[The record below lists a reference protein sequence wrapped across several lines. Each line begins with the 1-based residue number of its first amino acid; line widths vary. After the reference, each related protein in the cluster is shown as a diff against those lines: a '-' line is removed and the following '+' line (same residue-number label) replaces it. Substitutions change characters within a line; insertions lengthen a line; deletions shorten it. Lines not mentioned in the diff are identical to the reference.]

1 MLNRSRLPL
10 FYKCKAIPLVL
21 ALVVVTNQ
29 AAANLVQV
37 TGKGLIQL
45 NQMVSRPSKDF
56 FNLGALSSKKLREAG
71 VAKVEVLPGQK
82 DVALVFLDANQQ
94 ILKKF
99 VVNRSTPQQLE
110 PFRPSK
116 IRQWSE
122 SLKNNSGKIVL
133 SRAKHFPVEASSFF
147 VALGALTVYDLIF
160 NYSSNPLVAEQFL
173 QAQKDPVTHLS
184 FLAFMAA
191 NGLAVEPLME
201 LVEKPWL
208 RGYLPY
214 MGMAVGMAASHI
226 VHGVAHSELLK
237 SCSKSLLSAGSDQN
251 RQQLADKKCDQ
262 AWDGFGQGWGP
273 VVSDF
278 STSLVTMFLS
288 SAVAAG
294 VTWAVTASFGKVIQM
309 MGMELV
315 SFALPGG
322 AVGKAVRFLFHTGN
336 NLHFLAWDAYLRKP
350 VDDFFINAGANKQI
364 ERQSQCIDALVTAAS
379 RAHWQK
385 EIDYSSGERFT
396 KRHFC
401 SGDVVTETK
410 ALFENYRQWRSA
422 NLKDQVLAQ
431 QNWLHFLGYL
441 TSHYRTTQ
449 SFYQDLTDKLY
460 KKLYRQQPGQVS
472 PLDQTAPLFG
482 VKTSADTP
490 IDWFL
495 QLDNPKG
502 LEAQQIQH
510 VNFVAQQ
517 MGVDRQAADGM
528 YQSLTT
534 KEKLIFDQV
543 QSALSQNDSQKMAQG
558 LQQLNRVLD
567 RQGRAMLKASDE
579 FLTSETFKKGI
590 SEIKVLLGEPDP
602 QLQPGAS
609 FLRAWIKNENLD
621 PDQRTPFPG
630 RIQHITT
637 NSATEYLVASMIWGP
652 DLSAGEKSVG
662 PWGYTGFQ
670 AYFQPPRLIPSK
682 KVHRLGIFRDET
694 VFDQKIYLESDTS
707 CSSQEP
713 ACFRSLFN
721 WIRAGHIKPEIMN
734 AQGNQFSVWWDETA
748 RPQYLEAWKNF
759 ETKYEAIVQGLGDKM
774 FVESNHYANSTVVP
788 NNLLMALDQERK
800 ISQFLLSQI
809 HGALAGASQPKGEIN
824 GKYDLIKRATSFS
837 LKIQAF
843 QNYEASWVEMKK
855 LVSQIRSPLKTSKNQ
870 TPIFVSR
877 VQDQQLQQALKN
889 LDQSHSQLASVFEGQ
904 TITQE
909 GLQMIRLALESLKA
923 SHLEIQDY
931 ALILNTASYIEN
943 HQTGLPMRKYCAKTE
958 TQSKNP
964 FRGGSYQDSCSP

>member
-1 MLNRSRLPL
+1 MLNRSRRTL
-10 FYKCKAIPLVL
+10 FLKCKAVPLAL
-21 ALVVVTNQ
+21 ALVFLTNQ

-45 NQMVSRPSKDF
+45 NQMVPRPSKDF

-99 VVNRSTPQQLE
+99 IVNRSTSQQLE

-116 IRQWSE
+116 IRQWSD
-122 SLKNNSGKIVL
+122 SLKNNSGKIML

-184 FLAFMAA
+184 FLAFMVA

-237 SCSKSLLSAGSDQN
+237 SCSKSLLSAGNDPS
-251 RQQLADKKCDQ
+251 RQQAADKKCDE
-262 AWDGFGQGWGP
+262 AWNGFGQGWGP

-294 VTWAVTASFGKVIQM
+294 VTWAVTASLGKVIQM

-322 AVGKAVRFLFHTGN
+322 AVGKAVRFIIHTGN

-350 VDDFFINAGANKQI
+350 VDDFFINAGANKSI
-364 ERQSQCIDALVTAAS
+364 ERQSQCLDALVTAAS
-379 RAHWQK
+379 RAQWQK
-385 EIDYSSGERFT
+385 EIEYSSGERFT

-401 SGDVVTETK
+401 SGDVVTETRE
-410 ALFENYRQWRSA
+410 LFENYRHWRSG

-449 SFYQDLTDKLY
+449 SFYQDLTDKIY
-460 KKLYRQQPGQVS
+460 KKLYRKQPGQVS

-482 VKTSADTP
+482 VKTSAEAP
-490 IDWFL
+490 VDWFL
-495 QLDNPKG
+495 QLENPQE

-510 VNFVAQQ
+510 VNLVAQQ
-517 MGVDRQAADGM
+517 MSLDRQTADGM

-534 KEKLIFDQV
+534 KEKQIFDQV
-543 QSALSQNDSQKMAQG
+543 QVALSQNESQKIAQG
-558 LQQLNRVLD
+558 LLQLNRVLD
-567 RQGRAMLKASDE
+567 RQGRAILKASDE

-590 SEIKVLLGEPDP
+590 SEIKALIGEPDP

-630 RIQHITT
+630 RLQHINT

-662 PWGYTGFQ
+662 PWGYSGFQ

-694 VFDQKIYLESDTS
+694 VFDQKIYLESDPR
-707 CSSQEP
+707 CSAQEP
-713 ACFRSLFN
+713 ECFRTLFS
-721 WIRAGHIKPEIMN
+721 WIRAGHIKPEIIN
-734 AQGNQFSVWWDETA
+734 SQGNQFSMWWEQTA
-748 RPQYLEAWKNF
+748 KPQYLEAWKNF
-759 ETKYEAIVQGLGDKM
+759 EKKYESIVQGLGDKM
-774 FVESNHYANSTVVP
+774 FIDSNHYANSTVVP
-788 NNLLMALDQERK
+788 NNLLRALDQERK
-800 ISQFLLSQI
+800 IALFLLSQI
-809 HGALAGASQPKGEIN
+809 HGALTGAPQPKGEIN
-824 GKYDLIKRATSFS
+824 GKYDLIKRATAFG
-837 LKIQAF
+837 LKIPAF
-843 QNYEASWVEMKK
+843 QKYDSAWEEMKN
-855 LVSQIRSPLKTSKNQ
+855 LVALIRSPLKTTKNQ
-870 TPIFVSR
+870 PDSFVSR
-877 VQDQQLQQALKN
+877 VQDHQLQQALKN
-889 LDQSHSQLASVFEGQ
+889 LDQAHGQLSQTFEGLS
-904 TITQE
+904 ITQE

-943 HQTGLPMRKYCAKTE
+943 HQTGLPMRRYCAKAE
-958 TQSKNP
+958 TQVKNP